1 MLYFQRGE
9 IAFGTIAGCQR
20 KDKSTGIAREEIWF
34 YKVKQAVSQGN
45 FFEGGDNFVANLL
58 AALIAYSLTLKKVAM
73 NMEIIDEAGLIARI
87 IPNSSS
93 RFYFPTFCQLDH
105 FQVREVSGFD
115 AESNEGSYLVK
126 AIDGCRSRIDV

>member
-1 MLYFQRGE
+1 MFQHE
-9 IAFGTIAGCQR
+9 IHLLGRNLFGSDNQVALV
-20 KDKSTGIAREEIWF
+20 F
-34 YKVKQAVSQGN
+34 AVFIVEGN

-126 AIDGCRSRIDV
+126 AIDACRSRIDV